1 MTVYAGQLGRYIL
14 EKLLHVDSDLGTG
27 LHEVDLQF
35 FGPRLTLLCLHFP
48 LFGVVY
54 FVAHQVDVQV
64 LPSDCPR
71 LVDPALHIVE
81 AGLGSDVVADDCD
94 RRVVDVAGN
103 QGAEPLLACRVPQLQ
118 PHHLVIHVHCLRQ
131 KVDSDCGLS
140 QSLG

>member
-1 MTVYAGQLGRYIL
+1 MNF
-14 EKLLHVDSDLGTG
+14 
-27 LHEVDLQF
+27 QF
-35 FGPRLTLLCLHFP
+35 FGPCLTLLSLHFP

-54 FVAHQVDVQV
+54 FVAYQVDVQV

-81 AGLGSDVVADDCD
+81 AGLGSDVVADDSD